1 LAGVN
6 DLFPSALDDLED
18 DLVIAFAGRSAAM
31 IDIYHQ
37 HNVGKSYIKNN
48 YKAAL
53 TNLEQAGRINTN
65 RPNRRKGT
73 FADAVIATFPSVPAL
88 RK

>member
-1 LAGVN
+1 
-6 DLFPSALDDLED
+6 LED
-18 DLVIAFAGRSAAM
+18 DLVIAFAGMSVAM

-37 HNVGKSYIKNN
+37 HNVGKRYIKNN

-53 TNLEQAGRINTN
+53 INLEQSRRISTD

-73 FADAVIATFPSVPAL
+73 FADAVVAKFPSVPIP
-88 RK
+88 RT